1 MKGRRWNKRVDGC
14 SSALCFIKHIP
25 LFLSMLLVCH
35 CQDLHLLSHLTSFKI
50 LWYLL
55 HFWKNSFVKS
65 EVCVIR
71 QSFPAMQFCCSDPH
85 LLTCKI
91 TLIWLLYENLISQE
105 DAEGKDLEVKFYLT
119 IRQREKLQSTLTMLA
134 LH

>member
-1 MKGRRWNKRVDGC
+1 MKGWRWNKRVDGC
-14 SSALCFIKHIP
+14 SSALCFIKQIP

-35 CQDLHLLSHLTSFKI
+35 WQDLHLLSQLTSFKI
-50 LWYLL
+50 LWHLL

-65 EVCVIR
+65 EICVIR
-71 QSFPAMQFCCSDPH
+71 QSFSAMQFCCSDPH

-91 TLIWLLYENLISQE
+91 TLIWLLYQNLISQK

-119 IRQREKLQSTLTMLA
+119 IRQREKLQSTLTMLV